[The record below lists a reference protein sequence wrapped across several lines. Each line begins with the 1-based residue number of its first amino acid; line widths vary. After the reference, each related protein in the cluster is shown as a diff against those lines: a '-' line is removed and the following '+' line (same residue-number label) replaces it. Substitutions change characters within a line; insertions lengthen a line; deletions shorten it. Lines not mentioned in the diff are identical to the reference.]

1 MATRTED
8 RSLSELVSEV
18 TGEIATLFRK
28 EVELARVETSE
39 QVSRAA
45 KAGAM
50 LGAAAVVGFLT
61 LILLAFAA
69 AWGLSEVV
77 PEGVAFL
84 IVGVVFG
91 IVAAVL
97 ASAGKKKIASINPV
111 PDQTVQTLKADV
123 QVAKDSFARGARSEE
138 RA

>member
-8 RSLSELVSEV
+8 RSLSDLLSEV
-18 TGEIATLFRK
+18 TGELATLFRK
-28 EVELARVETSE
+28 EVELAKVETSE

-50 LGAAAVVGFLT
+50 LGAAGVIGFLT

-69 AWGLSEVV
+69 AWGLAAVM
-77 PEGVAFL
+77 PNGLAFL

-97 ASAGKKKIASINPV
+97 ASAGKKKIASVSPV
-111 PDQTVQTLKADV
+111 PDQTVKTLKADV
-123 QVAKDSFARGARSEE
+123 QVAKDSFARGAR
-138 RA
+138 

>member
-1 MATRTED
+1 MATRAED
-8 RSLSELVSEV
+8 RSLSELLSDV

-28 EVELARVETSE
+28 EVELARAETSE

-84 IVGVVFG
+84 IVGLVFG
-91 IVAAVL
+91 LVAAVL
-97 ASAGKKKIASINPV
+97 ASAGKKKIASVNPM
-111 PDQTVQTLKADV
+111 PEQTVQTVKADV
-123 QVAKDSFARGARSEE
+123 QVAKDSFSRGVK
-138 RA
+138 

>member
-1 MATRTED
+1 MATRAED
-8 RSLSELVSEV
+8 RSLSELLSDV

-97 ASAGKKKIASINPV
+97 ASAGKKKIASVNPM

-123 QVAKDSFARGARSEE
+123 QVAKDSFARGVR
-138 RA
+138 

>member
-18 TGEIATLFRK
+18 TTEVGNLFRK

-45 KAGAM
+45 KAGGM
-50 LGAAAVVGFLT
+50 LGAAAVIGFLD
-61 LILLAFAA
+61 LILFAFAA
-69 AWGLSEVV
+69 AWALSEIV

-84 IVGVVFG
+84 IVAIVFAV
-91 IVAAVL
+91 VAAVL
-97 ASAGKKKIASINPV
+97 AVAGKKRIASINPV
-111 PDQTVQTLKADV
+111 PNQTVQTLKEDV
-123 QVAKDSFARGARSEE
+123 QVAKDSFARGAR
-138 RA
+138 

>member
-1 MATRTED
+1 MATRTEE
-8 RSLSELVSEV
+8 RSLSELLSDV

-28 EVELARVETSE
+28 EVELARAETSE

-50 LGAAAVVGFLT
+50 LGAAAVTGFLT

-91 IVAAVL
+91 VVAAVL
-97 ASAGKKKIASINPV
+97 ASAGKKKIASVNPM

-123 QVAKDSFARGARSEE
+123 QVAKDSFARGAR
-138 RA
+138 

>member
-1 MATRTED
+1 MAMRTDD

-45 KAGAM
+45 KAGGM
-50 LGAAAVVGFLT
+50 LGAAAVIGFLD
-61 LILLAFAA
+61 LILFAFAA
-69 AWGLSEVV
+69 AWALSEVV

-84 IVGVVFG
+84 IVAVLFA
-91 IVAAVL
+91 IVAGVL
-97 ASAGKKKIASINPV
+97 AMAGKKRIAGINPV
-111 PDQTVQTLKADV
+111 PNQTVQTVKEDV
-123 QVAKDSFARGARSEE
+123 QVAKDSFARGVR
-138 RA
+138 